1 MKISGKTGV
10 CAVIGD
16 PVEHSLS
23 PVMHNAAF
31 KKLGLNLV
39 YVAFKVTRNG
49 LKDAISGARSLGLR
63 GLNVTMPHKKAVI
76 SYLDET
82 DSTAEAIGAV
92 NTILNNQGKLIGYN
106 TDGNGA
112 MIALK
117 ENGVST
123 EEKKMLILGAG
134 GAAKAIAF
142 QAAQEVEELVIL
154 NRTSEKAEKL
164 AELLFKKFGKKVKGG
179 ALSAEVLKEELKTTD
194 ILVNATSV
202 GMHPDVNRSPVPS
215 DLLRRD
221 LCVMDIIYNPLETK
235 LVKAAK
241 SVGAKVVLGLE
252 MLLYQ
257 GAVAFEIWTN
267 CPAPV
272 DVMKEAALNKLA
284 EQGVTVEGKS

>member
-1 MKISGKTGV
+1 MRISGKTRV
-10 CAVIGD
+10 CAIIGD

-31 KKLGLNLV
+31 KELGLNLV
-39 YVAFKVTRNG
+39 YVAFTVTTNG
-49 LKDAISGARSLGLR
+49 LKDAISGARSLGMQ
-63 GLNVTMPHKKAVI
+63 GLNVTMPHKNAI
-76 SYLDET
+76 MSYLDET
-82 DSTAEAIGAV
+82 DSTAKAIGAV
-92 NTILNNQGKLIGYN
+92 NTILNEQGKLIGFN

-117 ENGVST
+117 ENGISA
-123 EEKKMLILGAG
+123 EEKKMLIVGAG

-154 NRTSEKAEKL
+154 NRTSEKAEQL
-164 AELLFKKFGKKVKGG
+164 AEVLRREFGKRVNGG
-179 ALSAEVLKEELKTTD
+179 ALSAEVLKKELKTTD

-235 LVKAAK
+235 LVTDAKA
-241 SVGAKVVLGLE
+241 VGAKVVLGLE

-272 DVMKEAALNKLA
+272 EVMKEAALNKLA
-284 EQGVTVEGKS
+284 EQGVHC

>member
-1 MKISGKTGV
+1 MAINGKTRV

-39 YVAFKVTRNG
+39 YVSFKVTRNG

-76 SYLDET
+76 GHLDET
-82 DSTAEAIGAV
+82 DSTAETIGAV
-92 NTILNNQGKLIGYN
+92 NTILNNQGKLVGYN
-106 TDGNGA
+106 TDGKGA

-117 ENGVST
+117 ENGT
-123 EEKKMLILGAG
+123 YPEEKKMLLLGAG

-154 NRTSEKAEKL
+154 NRTSEKAERL
-164 AELLFKKFGKKVKGG
+164 AELLCKKFGKKVKGG
-179 ALSAEVLKEELKTTD
+179 ALSAEVLEEELKTAD

-202 GMHPDVNRSPVPS
+202 GMHPDVNMSPVPL
-215 DLLRRD
+215 DLLRSD
-221 LCVMDIIYNPLETK
+221 LCVMDIIYNPFETK
-235 LVKAAK
+235 LVKDAK
-241 SVGAKVVLGLE
+241 AVGAKVVLGLE

-272 DVMKEAALNKLA
+272 DVMKKAALNKLA

>member
-1 MKISGKTGV
+1 MTINGKTRV

-31 KKLGLNLV
+31 QKLGLNIV
-39 YVAFKVTRNG
+39 YVAFNVTRNG

-76 SYLDET
+76 KYLDET

-92 NTILNNQGKLIGYN
+92 NTILNERGKLTGYN
-106 TDGNGA
+106 TDGKGA

-117 ENGVST
+117 ENGVDP
-123 EEKKMLILGAG
+123 EEKKLLLLGAG

-154 NRTSEKAEKL
+154 NRTSEKAEQL
-164 AELLFKKFGKKVKGG
+164 AELLCKKFGKKVKGG
-179 ALSAEVLKEELKTTD
+179 ALSAEVLKEEMKTTD

-202 GMHPDVNRSPVPS
+202 GMHPDVNMSPVPL

-221 LCVMDIIYNPLETK
+221 LCVMDIIYNPFETK
-235 LVKAAK
+235 LVKDAK
-241 SVGAKVVLGLE
+241 AVGAKVVLGLE

-272 DVMKEAALNKLA
+272 DVMRKAALDKLA
-284 EQGVTVEGKS
+284 EQGGNH

>member
-1 MKISGKTGV
+1 MTINGKTRV
-10 CAVIGD
+10 CAIIGD

-31 KKLGLNLV
+31 KELGLNLV

-49 LKDAISGARSLGLR
+49 LEDAISGARSLGLR
-63 GLNVTMPHKKAVI
+63 GLNVTMPHKTAVM
-76 SYLDET
+76 SYLDES
-82 DSTAEAIGAV
+82 DSTAKAIGAV
-92 NTILNNQGKLIGYN
+92 NTILNNHGKLIGYN
-106 TDGNGA
+106 TDGKGA
-112 MIALK
+112 MIALQ
-117 ENGVST
+117 ENGISA

-142 QAAQEVEELVIL
+142 QAAQEIEELVIL

-164 AELLFKKFGKKVKGG
+164 AELLRKNFGNKIRGG
-179 ALSAEVLKEELKTTD
+179 TLSVEVLKEELETTD

-202 GMHPDVNRSPVPS
+202 GMHPDVNMSPVPS
-215 DLLRRD
+215 DLLRSD
-221 LCVMDIIYNPLETK
+221 LCVMDIVYNPLETK
-235 LVKAAK
+235 FLADAKA
-241 SVGAKVVLGLE
+241 VGAKVVSGIE

-267 CPAPV
+267 CLAPV

-284 EQGVTVEGKS
+284 EQGVTIEGKS